1 MVGALEIVQLPALSD
16 NYIYLLHDPE
26 TKATGVV
33 DPAVADV
40 PLDAAQ
46 ARGWHITHV
55 LNTHHHMDHVGGNAA
70 LKAQTGCTI
79 IGPERDRSRIPDIDV
94 GVDDGDVVTFGS
106 KTAEVFFTPGH
117 TRGHIVY
124 WFAADQALFSGDTL
138 FSMGCGRLFE
148 GTPAQMWASLQKIID
163 LPDETRVFCGHEYT
177 AANGAFA
184 LSVEPE
190 NAALKARMAEVAALR
205 DKALPTIPSR
215 MDVERATNP
224 FLRPMSQELQR
235 TIGHEGQ
242 SLTDVFAKTR
252 QLKDS
257 F

>member
-1 MVGALEIVQLPALSD
+1 MQLPALSD